1 MFTKNFRLQK
11 PFLIAEIGI
20 NHNGSIQLAKKLID
34 LAKNYG
40 FDAVKFQKRNPDVS
54 TPDYLKDTIR
64 STPWGEIT
72 YLKYKKKIEF
82 GKKEFKEID
91 KYCKKK
97 KIIWFAS
104 AWDIE
109 SQKFL
114 KKFNLKYNKVASA
127 MLTNF
132 KLIEEIAKER
142 RKTLISTGL
151 ATLKDIE
158 KCVKIFKKAK
168 CKFVLMHCVSAYPCP
183 PEKLN
188 LNTIISLKKKF
199 KCEIGYSGHETSVS
213 PTILAYYLGAK
224 YIERHITLDRSM
236 WGTDQSASLSE
247 PGIKNL
253 TNIIN
258 KTKKIFGNGKKVFSK
273 DEKNLLKKF
282 KYW

>member
-82 GKKEFKEID
+82 GYKEFKEID

-114 KKFNLKYNKVASA
+114 KKFNLKYNKVSSA